1 MAVDYDSIPE
11 EELQAMKDC
20 FALFDT
26 NKDGMIDAEEL
37 QAGFEEFGQK
47 RRRSSI
53 IRMIDQA
60 DKDDNQKV
68 DFEEF
73 VLLMKEAEMD
83 GTVERAMATTKSP
96 EEVDAE
102 QAEKELRK
110 RLNRPNL
117 TRDDI
122 NASIYGNLS
131 GVRVSE
137 TPELISSKIRMF
149 DEEISQI
156 KEGKKK
162 AFLIAMEK
170 NPDKIDDKHKL
181 MFLRAELFNS
191 KKAAARCCRHWDFL
205 LDIFGPEKA
214 FLPMTQKGALR
225 DDLETLKVPFY
236 NDTGVKDAY
245 GQHMMFIDF
254 RSNDTTKYDYRA
266 ICRCVMYVLWN
277 RLEGDEEVQMNGM
290 VVQVFSPQS
299 PRTWNA
305 KISRNVL
312 LYLRYGAPVRLASIH
327 GLHPTRLFKTM
338 FRLARIM
345 AGELGSRIKIF
356 GGSTEEV
363 FAKLKAAGI
372 DKDKVAEKAG
382 GTLVL
387 DREKYLRERLA
398 VEEEE
403 EKKL

>member
-191 KKAAARCCRHWDFL
+191 KKAAARCCRHWDFM

-214 FLPMTQKGALR
+214 FLPLTQKGALR
-225 DDLETLKVPFY
+225 DDAETLKLALY
-236 NDTGVKDAY
+236 SDTGEKDSH
-245 GQHMMFIDF
+245 GQHVLFVNF
-254 RSNDTTKYDYRA
+254 RSVNASKLDCKA
-266 ICRCVMYVLWN
+266 VCRCAVYTIWN
-277 RLEGDEEVQMNGM
+277 RVERDEVTQQNGM
-290 VVQVFSPQS
+290 VAQMTIPQS
-299 PRTWNA
+299 TRTWNPR
-305 KISRNVL
+305 ITRQMS
-312 LYLRYGAPVRLASIH
+312 LYVRYGAPVRLACVH
-327 GLHPTRLFKTM
+327 ALYPGRFFKVI
-338 FRLARIM
+338 FRVGRIL
-345 AGELGSRIKIF
+345 AGELSSRIKVF
-356 GGSTEEV
+356 AGTPQEVMEQMKDYGLTEDRLVEEV
-363 FAKLKAAGI
+363 GG
-372 DKDKVAEKAG
+372 KV
-382 GTLVL
+382 VL
-387 DREKYLRERLA
+387 DREKYLRDMA
-398 VEEEE
+398 AME
-403 EKKL
+403 EKEE

>member
-1 MAVDYDSIPE
+1 MTVDYDSIPE

-205 LDIFGPEKA
+205 LEMFGPEKA
-214 FLPMTQKGALR
+214 FLPMTQEGALR
-225 DDLETLKVPFY
+225 DDLEILKVPFFS
-236 NDTGVKDAY
+236 DTGVKDAY
-245 GQHMMFIDF
+245 GQHIMFLDL
-254 RSNDTTKYDYRA
+254 RSNDMTKFEYRA
-266 ICRCVMYVLWN
+266 VCRCATYVLWN
-277 RLEGDEEVQMNGM
+277 RLEKDEEAQTNGV
-290 VVQVFSPQS
+290 VVQGLPPLS

-305 KISRNVL
+305 KISRHMF
-312 LYLRYGAPVRLASIH
+312 LYVRYGAPMRLAS
-327 GLHPTRLFKTM
+327 GQALHPPKLISIM
-338 FRLARIM
+338 FRVGRIL
-345 AGELGSRIKIF
+345 AGELSTRLKIF
-356 GGSTEEV
+356 AGKSNEEV
-363 FAKLKAAGI
+363 LAKLKAAGV
-372 DKDKVAEKAG
+372 DKDKVPEVAG

-387 DREKYLRERLA
+387 DRKKYIREMLVA
-398 VEEEE
+398 EQE
-403 EKKL
+403 

>member
-1 MAVDYDSIPE
+1 MTVDYDSIPE

-191 KKAAARCCRHWDFL
+191 KKAAARCCRHWDFM

-214 FLPMTQKGALR
+214 FLPLTQKGALR
-225 DDLETLKVPFY
+225 DDAETLKLALY
-236 NDTGVKDAY
+236 SDTGEKDSH
-245 GQHMMFIDF
+245 GQHVLFVNF
-254 RSNDTTKYDYRA
+254 RSVNASKLDCKA
-266 ICRCVMYVLWN
+266 VCRCAVYTIWN
-277 RLEGDEEVQMNGM
+277 RVERDEVTQQNGM
-290 VVQVFSPQS
+290 VAQMTIPQS
-299 PRTWNA
+299 TRTWNPR
-305 KISRNVL
+305 ITRQMS
-312 LYLRYGAPVRLASIH
+312 LYVRYGAPVRLACVH
-327 GLHPTRLFKTM
+327 ALYPGRFFKVI
-338 FRLARIM
+338 FRVGRIL
-345 AGELGSRIKIF
+345 AGELSSRIKVF
-356 GGSTEEV
+356 AGTPQEVMEQMKDYGLTEDRLVEEV
-363 FAKLKAAGI
+363 GG
-372 DKDKVAEKAG
+372 KV
-382 GTLVL
+382 VL
-387 DREKYLRERLA
+387 DREKYLRDMA
-398 VEEEE
+398 AME
-403 EKKL
+403 EKEE